1 MIYSRT
7 VQGSMEWNDGM
18 EHSMY
23 KVYFCCIIIDH
34 CTVDQQLIKTKITFF
49 NMITVYLKVVKVI
62 PLGNISMLKK
72 IGNINKYRVTWCSE
86 MSQT

>member
-1 MIYSRT
+1 MIYSRA

-34 CTVDQQLIKTKITFF
+34 CTVDQQLI
-49 NMITVYLKVVKVI
+49 
-62 PLGNISMLKK
+62 
-72 IGNINKYRVTWCSE
+72 
-86 MSQT
+86 

>member
-1 MIYSRT
+1 
-7 VQGSMEWNDGM
+7 MEWNDGM